1 MDYYKTLGVDKKASQ
16 DEIKKAYRSLAQK
29 YHPDRNK
36 EEDATQKFQDVRKAY
51 DTLKDPQKRAE
62 YDNPQPQGNYS
73 FRTGDGVHV
82 NVTGM
87 EGMDINDILDAMHGG
102 NLGGFG
108 RRRQQRPMARVSI
121 TLEEAFSGTTRTLNG
136 KEFRIPAGVR
146 SGNKLAVD
154 DMLIVVNV
162 LNHAKF
168 QRSNDDLLV
177 NVIVTAIEAMVGVDC
192 TVTGLDNKTI
202 KFNIPAGTQY
212 GQLIR
217 LRGKGM
223 PNPEINR
230 KGDLLVQV
238 GVQVPDKLTDEE
250 LDSIM
255 KLTRRDSID
264 I

>member
-36 EEDATQKFQDVRKAY
+36 DEDATQKFQDVQKAY
-51 DTLKDPQKRAE
+51 KTLKDPQSRAE
-62 YDNPQPQGNYS
+62 YDNPQPQSNYA
-73 FRTGDGVHV
+73 FRTGDGVNV

-87 EGMDINDILDAMHGG
+87 GGMDINDILDAMHGQ
-102 NLGGFG
+102 GFG
-108 RRRQQRPMARVSI
+108 FGNRRRQQRPMAKVSI
-121 TLEEAFSGTTRTLNG
+121 TLEEAYAGTKRTLNG
-136 KEFRIPAGVR
+136 KEFSIPAGVR

-154 DMLIVVNV
+154 DMIIVVNV
-162 LNHAKF
+162 LNHRKF
-168 QRSNDDLLV
+168 QRANDDLLV
-177 NVIVTAIEAMVGVDC
+177 NVIVTAIEAMTGVDC
-192 TVTGLDNKTI
+192 TVTGLDDKTI
-202 KFNIPAGTQY
+202 KFKIPAGTQY

-230 KGDLLVQV
+230 KGDLLIQV
-238 GVQVPDKLTDEE
+238 GVQIPDKLTDEE
-250 LDSIM
+250 MASIM